1 MKTAIDAGNLGY
13 TAVPGRMEL
22 LEAICASYRQN
33 EGIIITPRQAMATPG
48 SKKSFANL
56 TAVVLNPG
64 DNVVIPAPAWVGYRP
79 LVERCGASCNFIP
92 CTEENDFKL
101 AGQKAIEDLRA
112 SINHR
117 TRLLVLNSPN
127 NPTGSVYTY
136 DEWVAIAEVLY
147 DHPDV
152 IVCGDEIYSLLD
164 KEKTPS
170 FAQVVAELNKNSSR
184 PLGNPIVRSSGLA
197 KPYGELAGMRLGT
210 IVGPEFLISAMTE
223 YQTSDTGNSNVL
235 GQIAMEAALKYQH
248 EDLPVWIAK
257 LEKRRELV
265 YREVDGIEGIRCLK
279 PKEVAG
285 FYGDI
290 MLEELIGSHIPGG
303 GVIRNASD
311 FTDYV
316 LDDAHVAMVPSC
328 AFEVDPKR
336 ANFARLSFGGADENL
351 LRQGFAQMRTAIAQL
366 R

>member
-1 MKTAIDAGNLGY
+1 
-13 TAVPGRMEL
+13 
-22 LEAICASYRQN
+22 
-33 EGIIITPRQAMATPG
+33 
-48 SKKSFANL
+48 
-56 TAVVLNPG
+56 
-64 DNVVIPAPAWVGYRP
+64 
-79 LVERCGASCNFIP
+79 
-92 CTEENDFKL
+92 
-101 AGQKAIEDLRA
+101 
-112 SINHR
+112 
-117 TRLLVLNSPN
+117 
-127 NPTGSVYTY
+127 
-136 DEWVAIAEVLY
+136 
-147 DHPDV
+147 
-152 IVCGDEIYSLLD
+152 
-164 KEKTPS
+164 
-170 FAQVVAELNKNSSR
+170 
-184 PLGNPIVRSSGLA
+184 
-197 KPYGELAGMRLGT
+197 MRLGT